1 MESIPAPSK
10 SDQFGPLRP
19 PGEVTAWLRQLPRGD
34 LAVMSRVMRAL
45 YRDLRRI
52 AACRMRGERPDHS
65 LDPDDLISEF
75 FLQLARNPAYQ
86 FESRGH
92 FLAFASQQMRRF
104 LVDYARRRRSAKR
117 GGGWQRVEIEK
128 CNVGIRQDLD
138 HLLIVDG
145 LIDTLAAQEPRMATV
160 VEMRC
165 YGGLSYAEIAEALGM
180 TERTAKRDWSFARAW
195 LEFALQNDKG
205 RGNDS

>member
-1 MESIPAPSK
+1 MQSIPEPGK
-10 SDQFGPLRP
+10 SNQFSPLRP

-34 LAVMSRVMRAL
+34 LAVMSRVIRAL
-45 YRDLRRI
+45 YGDLRRI
-52 AACRMRGERPDHS
+52 AVCRMRGERPGHS
-65 LDPDDLISEF
+65 LDPDALIGEF
-75 FLQLARNPAYQ
+75 YLQLARNPAYH

-117 GGGWQRVEIEK
+117 GGGREKVEIEK
-128 CNVGIRQDLD
+128 CNLATSQDLD
-138 HLLIVDG
+138 QLLIVDG
-145 LIDTLAAQEPRMATV
+145 LIDTLAAQEPRMANV

-165 YGGLSYAEIAEALGM
+165 YGGLSYAEIAEALGI

-195 LEFALQNDKG
+195 LECALQNDRG